1 MRRPDRCRPRFPA
14 WTHGGEPGHFPDLH
28 NRFITHLGEASNAV
42 LPPPYFAAIANRV
55 PVEESERR
63 STDANVFEAT
73 GLERPPTGSS
83 GGVATLSGP
92 GLLTIP
98 AEAPADEPMEEAFL
112 EIQSSPGGE
121 RLVTAVEVLS
131 LSNKGAGTSNRAAY
145 RQKQRELR
153 AAGVNLVEI
162 DLLRAGRHTTLAA
175 ERELQRA
182 AAGYVYHTSVFDAAQ
197 PTDVTVAPVRLPDR
211 LPTIPIPLSA
221 GVFVSVDLQPVLDR
235 CYDAGLYARR
245 VQYADPCDPPLIA
258 DQQTWAD
265 GILRTKAPR
274 A

>member
-1 MRRPDRCRPRFPA
+1 MPSPFPGMDPWLESPA
-14 WTHGGEPGHFPDLH
+14 LFPDLH
-28 NRFITHLGEASNAV
+28 NRFITHLSEALNDV

-55 PVEESERR
+55 WVEESERR
-63 STDANVFEAT
+63 IEPDANV
-73 GLERPPTGSS
+73 LKPPGANGHAGPT
-83 GGVATLSGP
+83 GGVATLTGP

-98 AEAPADEPMEEAFL
+98 AEAPTDEPLEEAFL
-112 EIQSSPGGE
+112 EIHSSPGGE

-131 LSNKGAGTSNRAAY
+131 LSNKGTGTSNRIAY

-175 ERELQRA
+175 EVELQRA
-182 AAGYVYHTSVFDAAQ
+182 AVGYVYHACVFDAAK
-197 PTDVTVAPVRLPDR
+197 PKDVTVAPLRLPDR
-211 LPTIPIPLSA
+211 LPNLPIPLSA
-221 GVFVSVDLQPVLDR
+221 AASVSIDLQPVLDR

-245 VQYADPCDPPLIA
+245 VRYADPCEPPLTA
-258 DQQTWAD
+258 DQQAWAD
-265 GILRTKAPR
+265 GVLRARGLR